1 MTQVPAE
8 MAQLRARLEER
19 RRQLDEE
26 IRGYPTPIPRCDAQ
40 FNHLYEERARI
51 IAELEAL
58 AQAS

>member
-1 MTQVPAE
+1 MTELSSGAAE
-8 MAQLRARLEER
+8 RRARLEER
-19 RRQLDEE
+19 RRQLDDE

-58 AQAS
+58 S